1 MRGSYLDILLIAIFA
16 ITLISASI
24 KKFSK
29 QTLLSDFMFGTRV
42 ILAYIGAIITYYIIQ
57 NSSVVDKGIS
67 ILISR
72 INTDILSPSLT
83 AYILTVAVY
92 GIATYIIYLILNIF
106 LVIFKKA
113 ILIKSL
119 NKLEHN
125 KFMKNSK
132 KSGIAGLLFNIP
144 TAFAYCL
151 IVASIFTLLI
161 VRGIIPMEGNS
172 TFITRAIENAK
183 SVQVSS
189 AENPFQDYEFASSNN
204 VESADGN
211 VDEKTII
218 YYNGVTLAEAIK
230 GDAAIKD
237 KAQEL
242 VKGDSTDLEKARSL
256 YNWVGNNIQYDDAKA
271 EEITR
276 NQGKGVTSGAIQA
289 FNTREGVCF
298 DYASL
303 YASMAIDVG
312 LRVRIVSGEGYTG
325 TTWGPHAWNEVY
337 IPSEKKWIPVD
348 TTFAST
354 GDYFATSD
362 FASTHR
368 DDKVIGEW

>member
-1 MRGSYLDILLIAIFA
+1 MRGSYLDILLVAIFA

-24 KKFSK
+24 KKFNK
-29 QTLLSDFMFGTRV
+29 QTLLSDFMFGIRV
-42 ILAYIGAIITYYIIQ
+42 ILAYIGAIITYYVIQ
-57 NSSVVDKGIS
+57 NNSVVDKGIS
-67 ILISR
+67 ILISY
-72 INTDILSPSLT
+72 INFDVLSPSLT
-83 AYILTVAVY
+83 AYILTVVVY
-92 GIATYIIYLILNIF
+92 GISTYIIYLILNIF
-106 LVIFKKA
+106 LTIFKKVV
-113 ILIKSL
+113 LVRGL
-119 NKLEHN
+119 NNLEN
-125 KFMKNSK
+125 KKFMKNSK
-132 KSGIAGLLFNIP
+132 RAGVSGLLFSIP
-144 TAFAYCL
+144 VAFAYCM
-151 IVASIFTLLI
+151 IVASIFTLLV
-161 VRGIIPMEGNS
+161 VRGIIPIKGES

-189 AENPFQDYEFASSNN
+189 AENPFQDYEFASPNK
-204 VESADGN
+204 VESANGN
-211 VDEKTII
+211 VSEKTII

-230 GDAAIKD
+230 GDAAIKA
-237 KAQEL
+237 KAQEI
-242 VKGDSTDLEKARSL
+242 VKGDNTDLEKARSL
-256 YNWVGNNIQYDDAKA
+256 YNWVGENIQYDDAKA

-354 GDYFATSD
+354 GDYFATAD